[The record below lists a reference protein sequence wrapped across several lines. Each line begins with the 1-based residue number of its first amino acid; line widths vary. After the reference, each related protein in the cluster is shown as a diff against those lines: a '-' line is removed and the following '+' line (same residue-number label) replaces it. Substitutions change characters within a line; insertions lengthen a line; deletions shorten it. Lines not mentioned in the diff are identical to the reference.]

1 MDVIKTLKPGQN
13 GTKRFVE
20 RYGQDLLTVRYRDD
34 PEQNMRYTTVE
45 LIVERKKTLK
55 PQTAAPDTYKQSSN
69 FVQLHIYEWERDL
82 QQRIKQAG
90 GHWHPKLK
98 AWLLDKESV
107 MSLRLEGRIELP

>member
-34 PEQNMRYTTVE
+34 PEQSMRYTTVE
-45 LIVERKKTLK
+45 LIVERKPILK
-55 PQTAAPDTYKQSSN
+55 PPPAAIPPKVNADLA
-69 FVQLHIYEWERDL
+69 QLRVHYWEREL
-82 QQRIKQAG
+82 QQKIKQAG
-90 GHWHPKLK
+90 GHWHPELK

-107 MSLRLEGRIELP
+107 MALRLEGRVELP

>member
-20 RYGQDLLTVRYRDD
+20 RYGQDLLNVRYRDD
-34 PEQNMRYTTVE
+34 PERSLRYTTVE
-45 LIVERKKTLK
+45 LIVERKAILK
-55 PQTAAPDTYKQSSN
+55 PPTVTPVKQCAAL
-69 FVQLHIYEWERDL
+69 VQLHIYDWEKDL

-90 GHWHPKLK
+90 GRWSPKLR

-107 MSLRLEGRIELP
+107 MALRLEDRIELP